1 MIQLRRITQEND
13 PDLSRLMDLYI
24 LSFPEEERRDE
35 KQLFRMIETVSE
47 MSFNAV
53 EENGELCGL
62 SVFWDLGEFYY
73 MEHLAVFPEMRNRKI
88 GQQILDYWKNHLPK
102 LQILEAE
109 PAVEAM
115 AVRRIGFYERN
126 GFQVIYKD
134 YVQPSYRKEEDSC
147 PLWILG
153 TGPHPDIQE
162 CIRLIKEKVYKEPLK
177 LLQA

>member
-1 MIQLRRITQEND
+1 MIQLRRITQVND

-35 KQLFRMIETVSE
+35 KQLFRMIETVPE

-88 GQQILDYWKNHLPK
+88 GQQILDYWKIIFRNYRYWK
-102 LQILEAE
+102 LNRLSKRWLSDASVFMNE
-109 PAVEAM
+109 M
-115 AVRRIGFYERN
+115 AFR
-126 GFQVIYKD
+126 
-134 YVQPSYRKEEDSC
+134 
-147 PLWILG
+147 
-153 TGPHPDIQE
+153 
-162 CIRLIKEKVYKEPLK
+162 
-177 LLQA
+177 

>member
-1 MIQLRRITQEND
+1 MIQLRRITQVND

-35 KQLFRMIETVSE
+35 KQLFRMIETVPE

-102 LQILEAE
+102 LQILEGTAVGKYVSGEKNKVGQNLRSRIFPDLSQRETDTGEGAE
-109 PAVEAM
+109 NQSFQK
-115 AVRRIGFYERN
+115 RTERT
-126 GFQVIYKD
+126 K
-134 YVQPSYRKEEDSC
+134 C
-147 PLWILG
+147 
-153 TGPHPDIQE
+153 
-162 CIRLIKEKVYKEPLK
+162 
-177 LLQA
+177 

>member
-1 MIQLRRITQEND
+1 MIQLRRITQVND

-35 KQLFRMIETVSE
+35 KQLFRMIETVPE

-115 AVRRIGFYERN
+115 LSDASAFMSEMAFR
-126 GFQVIYKD
+126 
-134 YVQPSYRKEEDSC
+134 
-147 PLWILG
+147 
-153 TGPHPDIQE
+153 
-162 CIRLIKEKVYKEPLK
+162 
-177 LLQA
+177 